1 MNAQDLFNGAAQIR
15 DERKSGANTAERI
28 GNYLTELAT
37 YVVDNRRALNGDRGF
52 ADARSYPYISVYIED
67 TGDDWQ
73 RLNDQLGVIDAVV
86 MNKYNGNCRFFVA
99 GVRVDVQNRVLNNA
113 NKIVSQVAVG
123 PLQLVG
129 GKLAMANTADKTFR
143 RIHNGSWS
151 PWEDVA
157 ATGKTGTATGAEVF
171 NSYSGEEANIASGI
185 YAHAEGY
192 KTKAQGISS
201 HVEGDSNTA
210 FGAMSHAEG
219 LNNFVASRGGHVE
232 GCDNRINSNDG
243 ATGRDSGHAHAE
255 GYNNEIGPFAPQAH
269 IEGCTNFAG
278 AKNAHVEGYNNRLEN
293 GSRNAHIEGENN
305 MTQPDAHVSHTEG
318 GDNRNNG
325 AAYAHIEGKSN
336 VASTEATGGHVEGLN
351 NTINNEAEHASG
363 HWNLSTPGKTHYS
376 VGIGASNDR
385 KNAYEIDKQ
394 GNIYILGVNGYDGKN
409 AEPAK
414 SVQKILG
421 NGAGSGASSE
431 ELAAAKK
438 QIAEIDQKLLKT
450 GDLPVYDR
458 AEGYRDGDFVMKDNK
473 IYETIGGS
481 LQGDWN
487 PEDWQETSV
496 AKMAYTMG
504 ARSQN
509 GYITDIEAMIDKIT
523 NSHDGQVSVN
533 EFVFIPVVR
542 TSSSPDSG
550 YCTINLPDKPRSITG
565 YMKVA
570 VFNKIHAQYSCAP
583 IGYQITYSDFYSV
596 KVRFAAYMGEMMRC
610 FSLQYIYDGDGW
622 SASKE
627 ILNLKEY
634 ALTSGK
640 TDYAFDLTTIL
651 KKYNEN
657 PKSAHDVSVYV
668 YIPFLSNEFIGG
680 SIIDPGFFFSGMTGS
695 YIPDSSGQGI
705 TPVGFRPVGSAEYGD
720 GTYELTWMADG
731 TIFEIHLK
739 LTGSQDGNVVW
750 QTVPETLRT
759 YRLSDIRPEGQPGFR
774 VVDLTRYISAQE
786 DINIG
791 GNGQF
796 INPSKDLQSIV
807 LQGYYKGDSLGARFE
822 SFPLSARCDDSAGHR
837 LIFEFDTYGGHHKL
851 VFETSTDYDYIAKF
865 LHSESQYTPIS
876 KA

>member
-52 ADARSYPYISVYIED
+52 ADAWSYPYISVYIED

-151 PWEDVA
+151 PWEEVA
-157 ATGKTGTATGAEVF
+157 ATGKTGSATGAEVF
-171 NSYSGEEANIASGI
+171 NSYSGDEANIASGI
-185 YAHAEGY
+185 YSHAEGY
-192 KTKAQGISS
+192 KTKAQGVSS
-201 HVEGDSNTA
+201 HAEGDSNTA
-210 FGAMSHAEG
+210 FGNMSHAEG
-219 LNNFVASRGGHVE
+219 LNNFVSSRGGHVE

-255 GYNNEIGPFAPQAH
+255 GYNNEIGPYAPQAH
-269 IEGCTNFAG
+269 VQGSTNFAG

-394 GNIYILGVNGYDGKN
+394 GNLYILGVNGYDGKN

-414 SVQKILG
+414 SVQKLLE

-431 ELAAAKK
+431 ELA
-438 QIAEIDQKLLKT
+438 QLKT
-450 GDLPVYDR
+450 LVSTIDKNLLRKHDLPSFDSGKNYEMGD
-458 AEGYRDGDFVMKDNK
+458 YIFHDGSILEALGQAPGEMDPGNW
-473 IYETIGGS
+473 S
-481 LQGDWN
+481 S
-487 PEDWQETSV
+487 TSV
-496 AKMAYTMG
+496 AQMAYKIGEMNK
-504 ARSQN
+504 N
-509 GYITDIEAMIDKIT
+509 GYISDLDAMLRAVRNGG
-523 NSHDGQVSVN
+523 NSSTPLGQWVS
-533 EFVFIPVVR
+533 IPVKRVGNV
-542 TSSSPDSG
+542 DNG
-550 YCTINLPDKPRSITG
+550 YCDINLPFWAKTISG
-565 YMKVA
+565 YMA
-570 VFNKIHAQYSCAP
+570 VDMFGKTLSQFSVFP
-583 IGYQITYSDFYSV
+583 IGIQILTSSYYGMS
-596 KVRFAAYMGEMMRC
+596 VRFSAYMGEMMSS
-610 FSLQYIYDGDGW
+610 FTLDYIYDGEGW
-622 SASKE
+622 CSTSEKLNYVETWLSTGKSEQAFYLDE
-627 ILNLKEY
+627 ILTAYNKDQKTPQDVTHYVNIPFIENEY
-634 ALTSGK
+634 IGGIMPNPGYMYGGLFGSYTSGVEA
-640 TDYAFDLTTIL
+640 D
-651 KKYNEN
+651 
-657 PKSAHDVSVYV
+657 
-668 YIPFLSNEFIGG
+668 
-680 SIIDPGFFFSGMTGS
+680 SII
-695 YIPDSSGQGI
+695 
-705 TPVGFRPVGSAEYGD
+705 PVGFQPMRDVNMFNGS
-720 GTYELTWMADG
+720 YELTWMANG
-731 TIFEIHLK
+731 TIFSIK
-739 LTGSQDGNVVW
+739 LSLHVGDSISNITW
-750 QTVPETLRT
+750 TTVPNSYKE

-774 VVDLTRYISAQE
+774 VVDLTRFIRAQE

-791 GNGQF
+791 GDGQF

-837 LIFEFDTYGGHHKL
+837 LIIEFDTYGGHHKL
-851 VFETSTDYDYIAKF
+851 VFETSADYDYIAKF
-865 LHSESQYTPIS
+865 LHSESQNTPIS